1 MADDL
6 KLTSNEYSLA
16 LVVFF
21 SKFSTYRDLASSL
34 MFSPTSW
41 LRHLRT
47 SLQYD
52 PRTNSTVSI
61 STVLDGS
68 LGGYDMFDGSD

>member
-6 KLTSNEYSLA
+6 KLNSNEYSLA

-21 SKFSTYRDLASSL
+21 SKSTHHRDLNSSL
-34 MFSPTSW
+34 IFFPTSW

-52 PRTNSTVSI
+52 PRTNATVAI

-68 LGGYDMFDGSD
+68 LGGHDMFNGSD